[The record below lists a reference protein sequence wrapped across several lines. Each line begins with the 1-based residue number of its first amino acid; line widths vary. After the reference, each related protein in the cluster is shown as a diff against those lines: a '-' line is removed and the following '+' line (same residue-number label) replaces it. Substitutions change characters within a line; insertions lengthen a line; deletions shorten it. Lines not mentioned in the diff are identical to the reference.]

1 MANDY
6 AYLDIL
12 WNCSQP
18 KQNKTTLIL
27 EDALFFCL
35 GWFTLTDIYWW
46 IGQVIQVSW
55 VKQSLCLEGAPNLP
69 QNATRYRQSTVLTLI
84 CIPGTGVRKN

>member
-35 GWFTLTDIYWW
+35 GWFTLADIYW
-46 IGQVIQVSW
+46 
-55 VKQSLCLEGAPNLP
+55 
-69 QNATRYRQSTVLTLI
+69 
-84 CIPGTGVRKN
+84 